1 MKPVLLAAAAVL
13 AFAMSAPAWAED
25 APHGPLLSLSAYGE
39 THATPDMA
47 TISLGVT
54 VQAKTAG
61 AAMSRNADRMSR
73 LIAALKGQGIEA
85 KDIQT
90 SNLNLQPQYDYH
102 EGVSSAPGQAP
113 TLTGYQASNEV
124 SVTVYDLARLG
135 ATVDAVVGAGANQVS
150 GISFGLR
157 DPQVA
162 EDTARVQ
169 AVKRLEAKAAL
180 YAQAS
185 GHKIKALRSL
195 GEGGGDESGPVS
207 PRVRSV
213 VYANKPAA
221 PTQVEGG
228 QLDLRVDVSAVYELE
243 P

>member
-54 VQAKTAG
+54 VQAPTAG
-61 AAMSRNADRMSR
+61 AAMAQNADRMSK
-73 LIAALKGQGIEA
+73 LIAALKRQGIDA

-102 EGVSSAPGQAP
+102 RGASGQTSGPP

-124 SVTVYDLARLG
+124 SVTVYDLTRAG
-135 ATVDAVVGAGANQVS
+135 AVVDAATSAGANQMS

-157 DPQVA
+157 DPQRA
-162 EDTARVQ
+162 EDAARLE
-169 AVKRLEAKAAL
+169 AVKRIEAKAAL
-180 YAQAS
+180 YAQAT
-185 GHKIKALRSL
+185 GHKIKALRDLS
-195 GEGGGDESGPVS
+195 EGGVAGSGPIE
-207 PRVRSV
+207 PRFRGV
-213 VYANKPAA
+213 VQTADLISATP
-221 PTQVEGG
+221 VEAG
-228 QLDLRVDVSAVYELE
+228 QLDLHIDVQAVYELE